1 MAVGIR
7 SESSKA
13 VEAVSVLF
21 VSPRLLHK
29 IQSFLRNRLY
39 PFVINNL
46 DRHFITADYAHV
58 FIYLDYYYSRN
69 KIVWVTLSTR

>member
-29 IQSFLRNRLY
+29 IQSLSMEPMIPTRSCIKSTPKP
-39 PFVINNL
+39 PFVIN
-46 DRHFITADYAHV
+46 
-58 FIYLDYYYSRN
+58 
-69 KIVWVTLSTR
+69 